1 MIWRREPEPVPLPPR
16 SNLPG
21 WVTSAGQLAPLLV
34 VAAMTFVSGQL
45 WEMKLQ
51 QTKMVE
57 KMEWLCDQATA
68 REKRDV
74 ELDRINS
81 RQDQQ
86 IQRLLI
92 RTGLER

>member
-1 MIWRREPEPVPLPPR
+1 MRWRREPEPFIPPPR
-16 SNLPG
+16 MVLPG
-21 WVTSAGQLAPLLV
+21 WVTSAGQLAPLVMLAV
-34 VAAMTFVSGQL
+34 ITFVSGQL

-51 QTKMVE
+51 QTKMIE
-57 KMEWLCDQATA
+57 KIEMLCAQAVA
-68 REKRDV
+68 REESDT
-74 ELDRINS
+74 ENARINA